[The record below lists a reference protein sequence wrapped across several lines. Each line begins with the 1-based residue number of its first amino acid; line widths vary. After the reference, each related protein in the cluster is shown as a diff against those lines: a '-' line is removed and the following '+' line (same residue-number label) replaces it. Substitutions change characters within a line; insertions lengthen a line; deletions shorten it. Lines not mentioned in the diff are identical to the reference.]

1 MPIRIPWDRY
11 EVALLFSAY
20 ERVAEGSDIN
30 TEAAKLSETLRN
42 LAVRRGVTIDDTYRN
57 VNGMKMQ
64 LANVQFVFTDGK
76 RGLSGASAKI
86 RQMYELYRANPEEY
100 QTILEEAIQLTG
112 TTTPVEDA
120 FFAYAKDKTGLSPKM
135 LTEFLEKAGDFCHLK
150 QPLLGMTD
158 VKAVRTVQQ

>member
-1 MPIRIPWDRY
+1 MPIRIKWDRY

-30 TEAAKLSETLRN
+30 MEAAKLSETLRN

-64 LANVQFVFTDGK
+64 LANVQYVFTDGK

-86 RQMYELYRANPEEY
+86 RQMYELYRTNPEEY
-100 QTILEEAIQLTG
+100 QDILEEAI
-112 TTTPVEDA
+112 P
-120 FFAYAKDKTGLSPKM
+120 
-135 LTEFLEKAGDFCHLK
+135 
-150 QPLLGMTD
+150 
-158 VKAVRTVQQ
+158 